1 MNRRLEVRP
10 FIGYLLVVKD
20 HRRRLVCANEVP
32 EVFEFGKRNRNLSE
46 NPLGCCRPPNVL
58 ELVGDRLCRL
68 IPFFPFVGI
77 ERRRVYRPVK
87 FRYDP
92 VTTSVLN
99 PVRVDDVTQQ
109 FSELLSFQFTVVA
122 DRRQKDPSQPDNWVC
137 RWRPRTHLSWSS
149 GELRRR

>member
-99 PVRVDDVTQQ
+99 PYVWTTSPNSSVSCSR
-109 FSELLSFQFTVVA
+109 FSSPSSPIVA
-122 DRRQKDPSQPDNWVC
+122 E
-137 RWRPRTHLSWSS
+137 RPIAAR
-149 GELRRR
+149 